1 MKSLMYKLLALA
13 LTAVMLCSACVS
25 VYAAEVPVLKAY
37 QSKSY
42 VGISGNAGSEN
53 AGYEAS
59 VILVKKGETPSKES
73 IGYIGQSRIDT
84 NGNYN
89 FEFSFEGL
97 EYENNVVS
105 NYDIV
110 LNVNGTNMEK
120 TITEAKVLSDMI
132 TFESFD
138 FSAFGKAV
146 TEIDSIYGLKDID
159 YLLIIAYYDADDTL
173 LKVQP
178 IKRYTGDEGVYS
190 YNSDIPENAA
200 YARGF
205 VWEDTVKMFPLTTP
219 QTFDFESYTG
229 ERKAQFLTIAPG
241 RNETER
247 NFAWYD
253 IGGVEKV
260 RLQYA
265 VKNTGTVAD
274 FESPDAKTVVGTC
287 GPTDVGETYN
297 GINNGPGKE
306 TQVFRHS
313 WDFTWAKAT
322 ATGLKPGKT
331 YVYRVGDA
339 TGWCDGIY
347 EFKTDS
353 APKDGFN
360 FILFSDEHAEPADEY
375 AQPTITQTR
384 EKAIEICPDA
394 SFIFALGDNVD
405 VPWRETS
412 YKEYFEREKMESI
425 PLATVPGGTHD
436 MMITEFKASLF
447 DYHFNMPN
455 QCDVNDD
462 ESYSGYIENVG
473 GNYWYL
479 YGDVL
484 VIATTYNA
492 YEEADVQKAYIEK
505 AVREASSQN
514 PNIKWKIWCTHLPVY
529 EEDADKDLTNYR
541 NKMYFWE
548 GNDDFV
554 KDNGIDV
561 VFTGHTHMSYRSYQM
576 YSGERVY
583 GTEETNNVTNPKG
596 TVYISHNTTGR
607 QAYECNHDDA
617 FVAFRDAET
626 WGSSR
631 PGFTDRTVFY
641 THFSTVNIKKDSN
654 GNDVFEYKLY
664 KNEFDKATKTLVD
677 SEVIDIYTITKTN

>member
-1 MKSLMYKLLALA
+1 MKALMYKLLALT
-13 LTAVMLCSACVS
+13 LIVLMLCSLCICT
-25 VYAAEVPVLKAY
+25 YAADIPLIRAY
-37 QSKSY
+37 QTKSY
-42 VGISGNAGSEN
+42 IGISGNAGIEN

-59 VILVKKGETPSKES
+59 VMLVKKGATPSEES

-84 NGNYN
+84 NGNYR
-89 FEFSFEGL
+89 FEFSFDGL

-110 LNVNGTNMEK
+110 LNVNGTSMEK
-120 TITEAKVLSDMI
+120 TITEAKVISDMI

-138 FSAFGKAV
+138 FSAFGKAI
-146 TEIDSIYGLKDID
+146 TEIDSIFKDID
-159 YLLIIAYYDADDTL
+159 YLLIIAYYDADNTL

-178 IKRYTGDEGVYS
+178 IKRFSGDEDIYS
-190 YNSDIPENAA
+190 YNNDIPENAS

-219 QTFDFESYTG
+219 QTFDFEEYAAG
-229 ERKAQFLTIAPG
+229 RKAQFLTIAPG
-241 RNETER
+241 RTESER

-253 IGGVEKV
+253 IGGVEEV
-260 RLQYA
+260 RLQYV
-265 VKNTGTVAD
+265 VKNTGTAAD
-274 FESPDAKTVVGTC
+274 FESADAKTVTGTC
-287 GPTDVGETYN
+287 GPTDVGDTYN
-297 GINNGPGKE
+297 GTNNGAGKE
-306 TQVFRHS
+306 AQVFRHS
-313 WDFTWAKAT
+313 WDHTWAKAT
-322 ATGLKPGKT
+322 ATDLKPGKT

-339 TGWCDGIY
+339 LGWCEGIY

-353 APKDGFN
+353 APKEGFS
-360 FILFSDEHAEPADEY
+360 FIIFSDEHAEPADEY
-375 AQPTITQTR
+375 AQPSITQTR
-384 EKAIEICPDA
+384 EKAIETCPDA

-405 VPWRETS
+405 VPWRETA

-436 MMITEFKASLF
+436 MMITEFRASLF

-455 QCDVNDD
+455 QCSANDD
-462 ESYSGYIENVG
+462 ESYSGYYENVG

-479 YGDVL
+479 YGDLL
-484 VIATTYNA
+484 VIGTTYNA
-492 YEEADVQKAYIEK
+492 YEKADVQKAYIEK
-505 AVREASSQN
+505 AVSEAEKVN
-514 PNIKWKIWCTHLPVY
+514 PDIKWKIWCTHLPVY
-529 EEDADKDLTNYR
+529 EEDAKIDLTNYR

-548 GNDDFV
+548 GDDDFV

-561 VFTGHTHMSYRSYQM
+561 VFTGHMHQTYRSYQM

-583 GTEETNNVTNPKG
+583 DETETNSVTDPKG

-607 QAYECNHDDA
+607 QAYECNYDDA
-617 FVAFRDAET
+617 FVAFSDPNT

-631 PGFTDRTVFY
+631 PGFTDKTMFY
-641 THFSTVNIKKDSN
+641 THFSTVDIKKDAS

-664 KNEFDKATKTLVD
+664 KNEIDKATKTLVN
-677 SEVIDIYTITKTN
+677 SEVIDTYTITKTK